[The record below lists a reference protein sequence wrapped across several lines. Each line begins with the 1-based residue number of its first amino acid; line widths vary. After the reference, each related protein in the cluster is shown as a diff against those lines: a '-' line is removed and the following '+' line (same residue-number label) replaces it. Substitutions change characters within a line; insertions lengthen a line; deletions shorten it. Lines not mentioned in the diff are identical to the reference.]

1 MTSNI
6 NRKKI
11 VTKLFLHLIL
21 ILVSISM
28 VFPFLWMI
36 STSLKSLDQVFL
48 IPPIWIPK
56 PLQWENYLN
65 AWNALPFGNAYL
77 NSLKIALICVIGQL
91 ITCSMAAYALAKINF
106 RGKNI
111 IFIAFL
117 ATMMV
122 PSQVTMIP
130 TFILYKYIGWIDT
143 HLPLTVPW
151 VLFSAFGVFLIRQFI
166 LTLPRELDEAA
177 IIDGANHFVIY
188 TRIILPLIVPVLAT
202 LAIFTFMSSWNN
214 FLGPL
219 IYLNNPEK
227 YTVPLLLAQF
237 KGIYITDW
245 TLLMAASTIA
255 IVPVLIVYLLGQR
268 YIIESIALTGIKS

>member
-1 MTSNI
+1 M
-6 NRKKI
+6 

-28 VFPFLWMI
+28 IFPFLWMI

-166 LTLPRELDEAA
+166 LTLPKELDEAA

-219 IYLNNPEK
+219 IYLNSPEK

>member
-91 ITCSMAAYALAKINF
+91 ITC
-106 RGKNI
+106 
-111 IFIAFL
+111 
-117 ATMMV
+117 
-122 PSQVTMIP
+122 
-130 TFILYKYIGWIDT
+130 
-143 HLPLTVPW
+143 
-151 VLFSAFGVFLIRQFI
+151 
-166 LTLPRELDEAA
+166 
-177 IIDGANHFVIY
+177 
-188 TRIILPLIVPVLAT
+188 
-202 LAIFTFMSSWNN
+202 
-214 FLGPL
+214 
-219 IYLNNPEK
+219 
-227 YTVPLLLAQF
+227 
-237 KGIYITDW
+237 
-245 TLLMAASTIA
+245 
-255 IVPVLIVYLLGQR
+255 
-268 YIIESIALTGIKS
+268 

>member
-1 MTSNI
+1 
-6 NRKKI
+6 
-11 VTKLFLHLIL
+11 
-21 ILVSISM
+21 
-28 VFPFLWMI
+28 
-36 STSLKSLDQVFL
+36 
-48 IPPIWIPK
+48 
-56 PLQWENYLN
+56 
-65 AWNALPFGNAYL
+65 
-77 NSLKIALICVIGQL
+77 
-91 ITCSMAAYALAKINF
+91 
-106 RGKNI
+106 
-111 IFIAFL
+111 
-117 ATMMV
+117 MMV

-166 LTLPRELDEAA
+166 LTLPKELDEAA

-219 IYLNNPEK
+219 IYLNSPEK

>member
-1 MTSNI
+1 MMSSI
-6 NRKKI
+6 NRKKM

-28 VFPFLWMI
+28 IFPFLWMI

-166 LTLPRELDEAA
+166 LTLPKELDEAA

-219 IYLNNPEK
+219 IYLNSPEK

>member
-1 MTSNI
+1 MSSI
-6 NRKKI
+6 NRKKM

-28 VFPFLWMI
+28 IFPFLWMI

-166 LTLPRELDEAA
+166 LTLPKELDEAA

-219 IYLNNPEK
+219 IYLNSPEK

>member
-122 PSQVTMIP
+122 PSQVTVIP

-219 IYLNNPEK
+219 IYLNSPEK

>member
-1 MTSNI
+1 MSSI
-6 NRKKI
+6 NRKKM

-28 VFPFLWMI
+28 IFPFLWMI

-91 ITCSMAAYALAKINF
+91 ITCSMAAYALAKIDF
-106 RGKNI
+106 RGRNI

-151 VLFSAFGVFLIRQFI
+151 VLFSAFGMFLIRQFI
-166 LTLPRELDEAA
+166 LTLPKELDEAA

-219 IYLNNPEK
+219 IYLNSPEK

-245 TLLMAASTIA
+245 TLLMAASTLA

>member
-106 RGKNI
+106 REKNI

-166 LTLPRELDEAA
+166 LTLPRKLDEAA

-202 LAIFTFMSSWNN
+202 LTIFTFMSSWNN

-219 IYLNNPEK
+219 IYLNSPEK

-268 YIIESIALTGIKS
+268 YTIESIALTGIKS

>member
-1 MTSNI
+1 MMNSI
-6 NRKKI
+6 NRKKMA
-11 VTKLFLHLIL
+11 TKLFLHLIL

-28 VFPFLWMI
+28 IFPFLWML

-56 PLQWENYLN
+56 PPQWENYLN

-166 LTLPRELDEAA
+166 LTLPKELDEAA

-219 IYLNNPEK
+219 IYLNSPEK